1 MERNFYMVVTG
12 KDNFIANI
20 INEEEQVVEDKT
32 SNGKRYIKS
41 FGANGPLVLENIA
54 ILVPGGGEGKMGI
67 LPFKDIAF
75 GADCVT
81 VPATAVTEIYF
92 TPKEL
97 ATQVR
102 AAVAG
107 IALSK

>member
-1 MERNFYMVVTG
+1 MVVTG

-20 INEEEQVVEDKT
+20 VDEAKQVEEAKT
-32 SNGKRYIKS
+32 SNGKRYVKT
-41 FGANGPLVLENIA
+41 FGAEGPLVLENIA

-67 LPFKDIAF
+67 LPFKDVAF

-81 VPATAVTEIYF
+81 VPASAVTEIYF
-92 TPKEL
+92 TPKDL
-97 ATQVR
+97 ATQVK

-107 IALSK
+107 IALAK